1 MSKSISSIKTS
12 VTKEPSLDNPVY
24 KVKQLVNGSINT
36 IYVFNGKK
44 SEENEE
50 LFKKIFTEDERQ
62 QIESEKITVKFSEQQ
77 IHFDDSIGT
86 IKIKILNELKKEIV
100 IDEIYLYCQKNENLN
115 AVSVYQSLTQ
125 NNKLQLTKVR
135 LEQFLSNIISDE
147 SGKPFEEPVEKEVY
161 TFDDI
166 FEMNFNNKNFIINNV
181 LGQKFFIVEN
191 EYPFV
196 CNPYDVND
204 YDKFFERSARKS
216 LTTLNN
222 HLLLSSGNIIDNS
235 IYLCLAEDVLP
246 YLNKKDVSE
255 ETTIKVYYPFL
266 YNKNINSLD
275 DLQSQKSKLLENN
288 KKIINEKVIDSF
300 KSIDMFYD
308 VYNLRKNEL
317 NYINKGVKFIKAV
330 IRPEFDIKIPLEI
343 IFKVVHA
350 TQENPLIK
358 YNPSSRQEN
367 VYRLF
372 TDKIAI
378 DGRKIPY
385 LKKAV
390 IFKLMKSIARN
401 KSVAVYVESEK
412 NGKALYLV
420 CEFDEEG
427 YITITSEF
435 NEVVTINEINEIFKN
450 SINPIIE
457 EIKSLLE
464 QSGYKLN
471 KFNNLTDDNV
481 EVKQLTYQTQISIKK
496 ALDIE
501 TYIGCVSSVFI
512 NETNVFKSGKINL
525 RFKRVSNYS
534 KFNSME
540 AFILE
545 KSDQGLRGDQIIEA
559 LLENFPEDLDRKQ
572 AIELVSKI
580 ANELEIERGV
590 RKSDIKIKNNPG
602 FKTTI
607 ELEQETGII
616 TITTENINNINYLN
630 TLPIYL
636 DTIVRLTQDKN
647 STNYPVKEINKLCS
661 TGEKEDIVIDD
672 IISSSEESAA
682 NSEVPSIDPEEEE
695 IQYNKFKTVDINK
708 PKGALSLFFDE
719 GEDEEDF
726 EGGERK
732 GFGIDFEG
740 GDTSSSEESIESDKS
755 SEPKKNTYN
764 GVTVPTGLSS
774 DKASSSSEESI
785 ASEKSISSEIAPV
798 ESDKKLESFP
808 SSSSEKS
815 VPSEKSVSSEIT
827 PVESDKELASFPSSS
842 SEESVPSATKI
853 PTLVPSESKSE
864 SEESVPSATKIPTL
878 VPSESKSESEESVPS
893 EKATTPPKTPEFESE
908 ESIPS
913 EKSAT
918 EIPTLVPSE
927 SKSEESEDSIPLPKT
942 PESEESIPSVKS
954 SPKKNTPKKKT
965 STPKSDDEEEEEEEG
980 EPVPESEDEDE
991 EEIRNIDGMKL
1002 NKPYYFQTLI
1012 EKKDP
1017 VLILKED
1024 TPQYNSYVR
1033 TCSSSMRKQP
1043 VILTDSQLEKINKE
1057 HPGFLREEDVIKYG
1071 STKKNQF
1078 NYICP
1083 RYWCLKNNTIIDPN
1097 DLKEVTGKDGK
1108 KELVHPTC
1116 GKVLPK
1122 GEKKVKPGYYIYEFY
1137 KPKPGKK
1144 DYKKYPGLITDSH
1157 PDGLCLPCCFDKYN
1171 TEGRIKANKRCYGEK
1186 IEEEKKKDVKG
1197 KNEEEEEKEKE
1208 EDDYIKGPDKFPLDP
1223 GRWGYLPPEIQ
1234 TMLHEVNA
1242 DCQISKTN
1250 SNLKENHPCLLR
1262 HGIEISKTQSFIAC
1276 LSDAI
1281 FFAKKVLD
1289 ESGKP
1294 QTAKILSISDMRKR
1308 IIKSISIDTFIKY
1321 QNGNLVTD
1329 FHEPTKKVD
1338 IKKYMNTKLYSK
1350 LKIKEDSPDS
1360 AYFTKVV
1367 SAFENFVDFLSDD
1380 DAVID
1385 HVYLWDIVSMPNKY
1399 LFPHGVNLVIF
1410 KLPKDDITNNVEL
1423 LCPTN
1428 HYSSE
1433 FYEPRKPTIII
1444 MKEDNYYE
1452 PIYSY
1457 QIKART
1463 QLNVPIQSIKFVN
1476 KQKEKG
1482 KEKFQQGS
1490 RVKSINHPSEI
1501 GYNNP
1506 AKIIKIHSNNTVDL
1520 LHDPWWEGIAKEF
1533 KEYDSHL
1540 SKTMRAV
1547 FKEIIKPF
1555 FNIICKPLDS
1565 MPNVYKA
1572 KRPLILYDLVQ
1583 KLDKYEYK
1591 IKKLVLNFN
1600 NKVIGVVAEEPGT
1613 SNNTG
1618 FIPCYP
1624 SALDEDLKK
1633 DLDYVFMTDLTLWNT
1648 YENTVKF
1655 LNKLDNRSKKR
1666 RAEPDIPCKP
1676 AFKIV
1681 EDEHVVGVL
1690 TNTNQFI
1697 QLSQPIRLDEVNPD
1711 LDIPSINN
1719 NNYIINKDAKPMVN
1733 TEVEFTTQHDV
1744 DEVRVDYIKKIRLET
1759 NFYNVFR
1766 NTIRILL
1773 NDYENVKIREKIENE
1788 MTREYIIYSEKL
1800 KNITKLLHDLIKNKI
1815 QFTADENYYKFI
1827 NEVSTCIVKNDESC
1841 KDTPNLCLTENGSC
1855 NLILPEK
1862 NLITKKEN
1870 EQIYYGRMA
1879 DELIRY
1885 NRIKSF
1891 MLQPQT
1897 YLSFGSIGYNL
1908 RDNEIILIQS
1918 LLTQEYF
1925 ETLIP
1930 AITNKYIKY
1939 NSYDEVEPIVTQVYD
1954 NTIPSLDH
1962 AIGRKNEPICQSKI
1976 NESIAS
1982 SVWKKCFP
1990 DNFSEIEYGKLNSC
2004 TFNFIIDLIERKT
2017 GKKLQINQVKNELFE
2032 EYKKYIE
2039 KYIDK
2044 ITNILI
2050 LEGKKTL
2057 GDQVHAGTLSF
2068 SSFIYTDNYF
2078 LSPFDLWLLVT
2089 KYEIPTI
2096 FVCQKY
2102 ILQTKYEKHQFLAY
2116 GDEKDKFAFIV
2127 VPGLR
2132 PENVPGYK
2140 LIQSDKGEIFISLEE
2155 LNKDCLENIEKSI
2168 DDKVSIEEYLD
2179 KFTKP
2184 LTTNYEKK
2192 KPERLIIESDSDKVK
2207 PEKKKKLIIEETT
2220 PVSSEEYILKP
2231 VGKKRQSKK
2240 KQIKLKGKR
2249 QVPKT
2254 NTKKR
2259 RLLIVDSSSTEEI

>member
-12 VTKEPSLDNPVY
+12 DTKEPSLDNPVY
-24 KVKQLVNGSINT
+24 KVKQLINGSINT

-50 LFKKIFTEDERQ
+50 LFKKVFTEEERQ
-62 QIESEKITVKFSEQQ
+62 QIKSEKITVKFSEQQ

-100 IDEIYLYCQKNENLN
+100 LDEIYLYCQKNETLN

-125 NNKLQLTKVR
+125 NKKLQLTKVR
-135 LEQFLSNIISDE
+135 LDQFLSNIVSDE

-196 CNPYDVND
+196 CNPFDVNN
-204 YDKFFERSARKS
+204 YDKFFERAARKS

-266 YNKNINSLD
+266 HNKNINSLE

-288 KKIINEKVIDSF
+288 KKVINEKVIDSF

-317 NYINKGVKFIKAV
+317 NYINKGIKFIKAV
-330 IRPEFDIKIPLEI
+330 MRPEFDIKIPLEI

-385 LKKAV
+385 LKKAS

-401 KSVAVYVESEK
+401 KSVAVYIESEK

-427 YITITSEF
+427 YITVTSEF

-457 EIKSLLE
+457 EIKALLE

-471 KFNNLTDDNV
+471 KFNSLTDDNV

-501 TYIGCVSSVFI
+501 SYRGCVSSVFI
-512 NETNVFKSGKINL
+512 NETNAFKSGTINL

-545 KSDQGLRGDQIIEA
+545 KSEQGLRGEQIIEA

-572 AIELVSKI
+572 AIEIVSKI

-602 FKTTI
+602 FKTSI
-607 ELEQETGII
+607 GLEQETGVI
-616 TITTENINNINYLN
+616 TITTENINNINYLY

-672 IISSSEESAA
+672 IIASSEESAD
-682 NSEVPSIDPEEEE
+682 NSEVPSIEPDEEEV
-695 IQYNKFKTVDINK
+695 QYNKFKTVDINK

-719 GEDEEDF
+719 DEGEEF

-732 GFGIDFEG
+732 GLGIDFEG

-755 SEPKKNTYN
+755 SDSKKNTYN

-774 DKASSSSEESI
+774 DNKSSSSEESI
-785 ASEKSISSEIAPV
+785 ASEKSTPPQP
-798 ESDKKLESFP
+798 KTP
-808 SSSSEKS
+808 SSSSEES
-815 VPSEKSVSSEIT
+815 VASEKSVSSESS
-827 PVESDKELASFPSSS
+827 PLESDKELASFPSSS
-842 SEESVPSATKI
+842 SEKSDTKI
-853 PTLVPSESKSE
+853 PTLDPSESKSE
-864 SEESVPSATKIPTL
+864 SEESVASEKSTPPPPKASTPEPESEESVASETKIPTL
-878 VPSESKSESEESVPS
+878 IPSESKSESEESVAS
-893 EKATTPPKTPEFESE
+893 ETKIPTPESESE
-908 ESIPS
+908 ESVPS
-913 EKSAT
+913 EKSR
-918 EIPTLVPSE
+918 PPS
-927 SKSEESEDSIPLPKT
+927 PKAST
-942 PESEESIPSVKS
+942 PESEESVPSVKS
-954 SPKKNTPKKKT
+954 TPKKVTPKKKL
-965 STPKSDDEEEEEEEG
+965 STPESESESESEEA
-980 EPVPESEDEDE
+980 VIAPESEDEDEDE

-1017 VLILKED
+1017 ILILKED

-1043 VILTDSQLEKINKE
+1043 VILTDTQLEKIKKE
-1057 HPGFLREEDVIKYG
+1057 HPKFLREEDVIKYG
-1071 STKKNQF
+1071 SNPKNKF

-1083 RYWCLKNNTIIDPN
+1083 RYWCLKNNTIVDPN
-1097 DLKEVTGKDGK
+1097 DLKEVVGKDGK

-1171 TEGRIKANKRCYGEK
+1171 TEGRIKANKKCYGEK
-1186 IEEEKKKDVKG
+1186 VEEEEEKKKTVKG
-1197 KNEEEEEKEKE
+1197 KLEEQE
-1208 EDDYIKGPDKFPLDP
+1208 EDEYIKGPDKFPLVP

-1250 SNLKENHPCLLR
+1250 SNLKDDYPCLLR
-1262 HGIEISKTQSFIAC
+1262 HGIEVNKKQSFIAC
-1276 LSDAI
+1276 LSDI
-1281 FFAKKVLD
+1281 LFFGKKILD

-1294 QTAKILSISDMRKR
+1294 QLAKILNISDMRKR
-1308 IIKSISIDTFIKY
+1308 IIKSITIDTFIKF

-1329 FHEPTKKVD
+1329 FHEPTKNVD
-1338 IKKYMNTKLYSK
+1338 IEKYRNSKLYTKLN
-1350 LKIKEDSPDS
+1350 IKDNEQDIS
-1360 AYFTKVV
+1360 YFKKVIT
-1367 SAFENFVDFLSDD
+1367 AFENFVDFLSDD
-1380 DAVID
+1380 DALID
-1385 HVYLWDIVSMPNKY
+1385 HTYLWDIISMPNKY

-1410 KLPKDDITNNVEL
+1410 QLPKDDITNNVQL

-1433 FYEPRKPTIII
+1433 FYEARKPTIII

-1452 PIYSY
+1452 PIYTY
-1457 QIKART
+1457 TTNNKNI
-1463 QLNVPIQSIKFVN
+1463 NV
-1476 KQKEKG
+1476 
-1482 KEKFQQGS
+1482 
-1490 RVKSINHPSEI
+1490 
-1501 GYNNP
+1501 
-1506 AKIIKIHSNNTVDL
+1506 
-1520 LHDPWWEGIAKEF
+1520 AKEF
-1533 KEYDSHL
+1533 KEHDPHL

-1565 MPNVYKA
+1565 MPNIYKA

-1600 NKVIGVVAEEPGT
+1600 NKVIGVFAEEPGT

-1633 DLDYVFMTDLTLWNT
+1633 DLDYVFMTDLSLWNT
-1648 YENTVKF
+1648 YENTVRF

-1681 EDEHVVGVL
+1681 EDEHVVGIL

-1719 NNYIINKDAKPMVN
+1719 NNYIVDAKAKPMVN
-1733 TEVEFTTQHDV
+1733 TEVEFTTQNDV

-1773 NDYENVKIREKIENE
+1773 NDYENIKIREKIENE

-1800 KNITKLLHDLIKNKI
+1800 KNITKLLHDLIKSKI
-1815 QFTADENYYKFI
+1815 QFTGDENYYKLI

-1862 NLITKKEN
+1862 NLITKKDN
-1870 EQIYYGRMA
+1870 EPIYYGRMA

-1930 AITNKYIKY
+1930 AITNKYTKY
-1939 NSYDEVEPIVTQVYD
+1939 NSYDEAQPIITQVYD

-1962 AIGRKNEPICQSKI
+1962 AIGRKNEPICETKI
-1976 NESIAS
+1976 NKNITS
-1982 SVWKKCFP
+1982 SVWNKCFP
-1990 DNFSEIEYGKLNSC
+1990 DNYSEIEYDKRNSC
-2004 TFNFIIDLIERKT
+2004 TFKFIIDLIERKT

-2078 LSPFDLWLLVT
+2078 LTPFDLWLLVT

-2096 FVCQKY
+2096 FVCQKFL
-2102 ILQTKYEKHQFLAY
+2102 LQTKYEKHQFIGY
-2116 GDEKDKFAFIV
+2116 GDDKDKFAFIV

-2140 LIQSDKGEIFISLEE
+2140 LIQSEKDEVFISLDE
-2155 LNKDCLENIEKSI
+2155 LNEECLEKVRDSFGH
-2168 DDKVSIEEYLD
+2168 KVSIEDYLD

-2184 LTTNYEKK
+2184 ITTNYEKK
-2192 KPERLIIESDSDKVK
+2192 KPERLVIESDSDKPK
-2207 PEKKKKLIIEETT
+2207 PEKKRKLIIEETS
-2220 PVSSEEYILKP
+2220 PVSSEEYVLKP
-2231 VGKKRQSKK
+2231 VGRKRQTKK
-2240 KQIKLKGKR
+2240 KQIKLKGK
-2249 QVPKT
+2249 QLAKKN

-2259 RLLIVDSSSTEEI
+2259 RLLIVDSSSTEKI

>member
-1 MSKSISSIKTS
+1 
-12 VTKEPSLDNPVY
+12 
-24 KVKQLVNGSINT
+24 
-36 IYVFNGKK
+36 
-44 SEENEE
+44 
-50 LFKKIFTEDERQ
+50 
-62 QIESEKITVKFSEQQ
+62 
-77 IHFDDSIGT
+77 
-86 IKIKILNELKKEIV
+86 
-100 IDEIYLYCQKNENLN
+100 
-115 AVSVYQSLTQ
+115 
-125 NNKLQLTKVR
+125 
-135 LEQFLSNIISDE
+135 
-147 SGKPFEEPVEKEVY
+147 
-161 TFDDI
+161 
-166 FEMNFNNKNFIINNV
+166 
-181 LGQKFFIVEN
+181 
-191 EYPFV
+191 
-196 CNPYDVND
+196 
-204 YDKFFERSARKS
+204 
-216 LTTLNN
+216 
-222 HLLLSSGNIIDNS
+222 
-235 IYLCLAEDVLP
+235 
-246 YLNKKDVSE
+246 
-255 ETTIKVYYPFL
+255 
-266 YNKNINSLD
+266 
-275 DLQSQKSKLLENN
+275 
-288 KKIINEKVIDSF
+288 
-300 KSIDMFYD
+300 
-308 VYNLRKNEL
+308 
-317 NYINKGVKFIKAV
+317 
-330 IRPEFDIKIPLEI
+330 
-343 IFKVVHA
+343 
-350 TQENPLIK
+350 
-358 YNPSSRQEN
+358 
-367 VYRLF
+367 
-372 TDKIAI
+372 
-378 DGRKIPY
+378 
-385 LKKAV
+385 
-390 IFKLMKSIARN
+390 
-401 KSVAVYVESEK
+401 
-412 NGKALYLV
+412 
-420 CEFDEEG
+420 
-427 YITITSEF
+427 
-435 NEVVTINEINEIFKN
+435 
-450 SINPIIE
+450 
-457 EIKSLLE
+457 
-464 QSGYKLN
+464 
-471 KFNNLTDDNV
+471 
-481 EVKQLTYQTQISIKK
+481 
-496 ALDIE
+496 
-501 TYIGCVSSVFI
+501 
-512 NETNVFKSGKINL
+512 
-525 RFKRVSNYS
+525 
-534 KFNSME
+534 
-540 AFILE
+540 
-545 KSDQGLRGDQIIEA
+545 
-559 LLENFPEDLDRKQ
+559 
-572 AIELVSKI
+572 
-580 ANELEIERGV
+580 
-590 RKSDIKIKNNPG
+590 
-602 FKTTI
+602 
-607 ELEQETGII
+607 
-616 TITTENINNINYLN
+616 
-630 TLPIYL
+630 
-636 DTIVRLTQDKN
+636 
-647 STNYPVKEINKLCS
+647 
-661 TGEKEDIVIDD
+661 
-672 IISSSEESAA
+672 
-682 NSEVPSIDPEEEE
+682 
-695 IQYNKFKTVDINK
+695 
-708 PKGALSLFFDE
+708 
-719 GEDEEDF
+719 
-726 EGGERK
+726 
-732 GFGIDFEG
+732 
-740 GDTSSSEESIESDKS
+740 
-755 SEPKKNTYN
+755 
-764 GVTVPTGLSS
+764 
-774 DKASSSSEESI
+774 
-785 ASEKSISSEIAPV
+785 
-798 ESDKKLESFP
+798 
-808 SSSSEKS
+808 
-815 VPSEKSVSSEIT
+815 
-827 PVESDKELASFPSSS
+827 
-842 SEESVPSATKI
+842 
-853 PTLVPSESKSE
+853 
-864 SEESVPSATKIPTL
+864 
-878 VPSESKSESEESVPS
+878 
-893 EKATTPPKTPEFESE
+893 
-908 ESIPS
+908 
-913 EKSAT
+913 
-918 EIPTLVPSE
+918 
-927 SKSEESEDSIPLPKT
+927 
-942 PESEESIPSVKS
+942 
-954 SPKKNTPKKKT
+954 
-965 STPKSDDEEEEEEEG
+965 
-980 EPVPESEDEDE
+980 
-991 EEIRNIDGMKL
+991 
-1002 NKPYYFQTLI
+1002 
-1012 EKKDP
+1012 
-1017 VLILKED
+1017 
-1024 TPQYNSYVR
+1024 
-1033 TCSSSMRKQP
+1033 MRKQP
-1043 VILTDSQLEKINKE
+1043 VILTDSQLEKINKQ
-1057 HPGFLREEDVIKYG
+1057 HPNFLREEDVIKYG
-1071 STKKNQF
+1071 SNPKNQF

-1186 IEEEKKKDVKG
+1186 IEEEKKKDIKG
-1197 KNEEEEEKEKE
+1197 KNEEEELE
-1208 EDDYIKGPDKFPLDP
+1208 EDDYIKGPDKFPLNP

-1289 ESGKP
+1289 ESGKT

-1308 IIKSISIDTFIKY
+1308 IIKSITIDTFIKY

-1338 IKKYMNTKLYSK
+1338 IKKYTNTKLYSK
-1350 LKIKEDSPDS
+1350 LKITESSPDI

-1410 KLPKDDITNNVEL
+1410 KIPKDDITNNVEL

-1433 FYEPRKPTIII
+1433 FYEARKPTIIL

-1463 QLNVPIQSIKFVN
+1463 QLKVSIQSIKFVN

-1482 KEKFQQGS
+1482 KEKFQEGS
-1490 RVKSINHPSEI
+1490 RVKSVNHPSEI

-1506 AKIIKIHSNNTVDL
+1506 AKIIKIHSNNTFDL
-1520 LHDPWWEGIAKEF
+1520 LHDPYWEGIAKEF
-1533 KEYDSHL
+1533 KEHDPHL

-1555 FNIICKPLDS
+1555 FNIICRPLDS

-1572 KRPLILYDLVQ
+1572 KRPLLLYDLVQ

-1633 DLDYVFMTDLTLWNT
+1633 DLDYVFMTDLSLWNT
-1648 YENTVKF
+1648 YEDTVRF

-1666 RAEPDIPCKP
+1666 RTEPDIPCKP

-1681 EDEHVVGVL
+1681 EDEHVVGIL

-1697 QLSQPIRLDEVNPD
+1697 QLSQPIRLDEVNSD

-1719 NNYIINKDAKPMVN
+1719 NNYIINKDDKPMVN
-1733 TEVEFTTQHDV
+1733 TEVEFTTQNNV

-1800 KNITKLLHDLIKNKI
+1800 KNINKLLHDLIKNKI
-1815 QFTADENYYKFI
+1815 QFIGDENYYKLI

-1841 KDTPNLCLTENGSC
+1841 KDTPNLCITENGSC

-1870 EQIYYGRMA
+1870 EPIYYGRMA

-1962 AIGRKNEPICQSKI
+1962 AIGRKNDPSCVSKV

-2004 TFNFIIDLIERKT
+2004 TFNLIIDLIERKT

-2039 KYIDK
+2039 KYINK

-2078 LSPFDLWLLVT
+2078 LTPFDLWLLVT

-2116 GDEKDKFAFIV
+2116 GDKKDKFAFIV

-2140 LIQSDKGEIFISLEE
+2140 LIQSDKGDVFISLGE
-2155 LNKDCLENIEKSI
+2155 LNEDCLENVEKSI

-2184 LTTNYEKK
+2184 LSTNYEKK
-2192 KPERLIIESDSDKVK
+2192 KPERLVIESDSDKVK
-2207 PEKKKKLIIEETT
+2207 PEKKRKLIIEETT
-2220 PVSSEEYILKP
+2220 PVSSEEYVLKP

-2240 KQIKLKGKR
+2240 KQIKLKGKNV
-2249 QVPKT
+2249 QKKN

>member
-12 VTKEPSLDNPVY
+12 DTKEPSLDNPVY
-24 KVKQLVNGSINT
+24 KVKQLINGSINT

-50 LFKKIFTEDERQ
+50 LFKKVFTEEERQ
-62 QIESEKITVKFSEQQ
+62 QIKSEKITVKFSEQQ

-100 IDEIYLYCQKNENLN
+100 LDEIYLYCQKNETLN

-125 NNKLQLTKVR
+125 NKKLQLTKVR
-135 LEQFLSNIISDE
+135 LDQFLSNIVSDE

-196 CNPYDVND
+196 CNPFDVNN
-204 YDKFFERSARKS
+204 YDKFFERAARKS

-266 YNKNINSLD
+266 HNKNINSLE

-288 KKIINEKVIDSF
+288 KKVINEKVIDSF

-317 NYINKGVKFIKAV
+317 NYINKGIKFIKAV
-330 IRPEFDIKIPLEI
+330 MRPEFDIKIPLEI

-385 LKKAV
+385 LKKAS

-401 KSVAVYVESEK
+401 KSVAVYIESEK

-427 YITITSEF
+427 YITVTSEF

-457 EIKSLLE
+457 EIKALLE

-471 KFNNLTDDNV
+471 KFNSLTDDNV

-501 TYIGCVSSVFI
+501 SYRGCVSSVFI
-512 NETNVFKSGKINL
+512 NETNAFKSGTINL

-545 KSDQGLRGDQIIEA
+545 KSEQGLRGEQIIEA

-572 AIELVSKI
+572 AIEIVSKI

-602 FKTTI
+602 FKTSI
-607 ELEQETGII
+607 GLEQETGVI
-616 TITTENINNINYLN
+616 TITTENINNINYLY

-672 IISSSEESAA
+672 IIASSEESAD
-682 NSEVPSIDPEEEE
+682 NSEVPSIEPDEEEV
-695 IQYNKFKTVDINK
+695 QYNKFKTVDINK

-719 GEDEEDF
+719 DEGEEF

-732 GFGIDFEG
+732 GLGIDFEG

-755 SEPKKNTYN
+755 SDSKKNTYN

-774 DKASSSSEESI
+774 DNKSSSSEESI
-785 ASEKSISSEIAPV
+785 ASEKSTPPQP
-798 ESDKKLESFP
+798 KTP
-808 SSSSEKS
+808 SSSSEES
-815 VPSEKSVSSEIT
+815 VASEKSVSSESS
-827 PVESDKELASFPSSS
+827 PLESDKELASFPSSS
-842 SEESVPSATKI
+842 SEKSDTKI
-853 PTLVPSESKSE
+853 PTLDPSESKSE
-864 SEESVPSATKIPTL
+864 SEESVASEKSTPPPPKASTPEPESEESVASETKIPTL
-878 VPSESKSESEESVPS
+878 IPSESKSESEESVAS
-893 EKATTPPKTPEFESE
+893 ETKIPTPESESE
-908 ESIPS
+908 ESVPS
-913 EKSAT
+913 EKSR
-918 EIPTLVPSE
+918 PPS
-927 SKSEESEDSIPLPKT
+927 PKAST
-942 PESEESIPSVKS
+942 PESEESVPSVKS
-954 SPKKNTPKKKT
+954 TPKKVTPKKKL
-965 STPKSDDEEEEEEEG
+965 STPESESESESEEA
-980 EPVPESEDEDE
+980 VIAPESEDEDEDE

-1017 VLILKED
+1017 ILILKED

-1043 VILTDSQLEKINKE
+1043 VILTDTQLEKIKKE
-1057 HPGFLREEDVIKYG
+1057 HPKFLREEDVIKYG
-1071 STKKNQF
+1071 SNPKNKF

-1083 RYWCLKNNTIIDPN
+1083 RYWCLKNNTIVDPN
-1097 DLKEVTGKDGK
+1097 DLKEVVGKDGK

-1171 TEGRIKANKRCYGEK
+1171 TEGRIKANKKCYGEK
-1186 IEEEKKKDVKG
+1186 VEEEEEKKKTVKG
-1197 KNEEEEEKEKE
+1197 KLEEQE
-1208 EDDYIKGPDKFPLDP
+1208 EDEYIKGPDKFPLVP

-1250 SNLKENHPCLLR
+1250 SNLKDDYPCLLR
-1262 HGIEISKTQSFIAC
+1262 HGIEVNKKQSFIAC
-1276 LSDAI
+1276 LSDI
-1281 FFAKKVLD
+1281 LFFGKKILD

-1294 QTAKILSISDMRKR
+1294 QLAKILNISDMRKR
-1308 IIKSISIDTFIKY
+1308 IIKSITIDTFIKF

-1329 FHEPTKKVD
+1329 FHEPTKNVD
-1338 IKKYMNTKLYSK
+1338 IEKYRNSKLYTKLN
-1350 LKIKEDSPDS
+1350 IKDNEQDIS
-1360 AYFTKVV
+1360 YFKKVIT
-1367 SAFENFVDFLSDD
+1367 AFENFVDFLSDD
-1380 DAVID
+1380 DALID
-1385 HVYLWDIVSMPNKY
+1385 HTYLWDIISMPNKY

-1410 KLPKDDITNNVEL
+1410 QLPKDDITNNVQL

-1433 FYEPRKPTIII
+1433 FYEARKPTIII

-1452 PIYSY
+1452 PIYTY
-1457 QIKART
+1457 TTNNKNI
-1463 QLNVPIQSIKFVN
+1463 NV
-1476 KQKEKG
+1476 
-1482 KEKFQQGS
+1482 
-1490 RVKSINHPSEI
+1490 
-1501 GYNNP
+1501 
-1506 AKIIKIHSNNTVDL
+1506 
-1520 LHDPWWEGIAKEF
+1520 AKEF
-1533 KEYDSHL
+1533 KEHDPHL

-1565 MPNVYKA
+1565 MPNIYKA

-1600 NKVIGVVAEEPGT
+1600 NKVIGVFAEEPGT

-1633 DLDYVFMTDLTLWNT
+1633 DLDYVFMTDLSLWNT
-1648 YENTVKF
+1648 YENTVRF

-1681 EDEHVVGVL
+1681 EDEHVVGIL

-1719 NNYIINKDAKPMVN
+1719 NNYIVDIKAKPMVN
-1733 TEVEFTTQHDV
+1733 TEVDFTTQNDV
-1744 DEVRVDYIKKIRLET
+1744 DDVRVDYIKKIRLET

-1773 NDYENVKIREKIENE
+1773 NDYENIKIREKIENE

-1800 KNITKLLHDLIKNKI
+1800 KNITKLLHDLIKSKI
-1815 QFTADENYYKFI
+1815 QFTGDENYYKLI

-1855 NLILPEK
+1855 NLIIPEK
-1862 NLITKKEN
+1862 NLITKKDN
-1870 EQIYYGRMA
+1870 EPIYYGRMA

-1930 AITNKYIKY
+1930 AITNKYTKY
-1939 NSYDEVEPIVTQVYD
+1939 NSYDEAQPIITQVYD

-1962 AIGRKNEPICQSKI
+1962 AIGRKNEPICETKI
-1976 NESIAS
+1976 NKNITS
-1982 SVWKKCFP
+1982 SVWNKCFP
-1990 DNFSEIEYGKLNSC
+1990 DNYSEIEYDKRNSC
-2004 TFNFIIDLIERKT
+2004 TFKFIIDLIERKT

-2078 LSPFDLWLLVT
+2078 LTPFDLWLLVT

-2096 FVCQKY
+2096 FVCQKFL
-2102 ILQTKYEKHQFLAY
+2102 LQTKYEKHQFIGY
-2116 GDEKDKFAFIV
+2116 GDDKDKFAFIV

-2140 LIQSDKGEIFISLEE
+2140 LIQSEKDEVFISLDE
-2155 LNKDCLENIEKSI
+2155 LNEECLEKVRDSFGH
-2168 DDKVSIEEYLD
+2168 KVSIEDYLD

-2184 LTTNYEKK
+2184 ITTNYEKK
-2192 KPERLIIESDSDKVK
+2192 KPERLVIESDSDKPK
-2207 PEKKKKLIIEETT
+2207 PEKKRKLIIEETS
-2220 PVSSEEYILKP
+2220 PVSSEEYVLKP
-2231 VGKKRQSKK
+2231 VGRKRQTKK
-2240 KQIKLKGKR
+2240 KQIKLKGK
-2249 QVPKT
+2249 QLAKKN

-2259 RLLIVDSSSTEEI
+2259 RLLIVDSSSTEKI

>member
-12 VTKEPSLDNPVY
+12 DTKEPSLDNPVY
-24 KVKQLVNGSINT
+24 KVKQLINGSINT

-50 LFKKIFTEDERQ
+50 LFKKVFTEEERQ
-62 QIESEKITVKFSEQQ
+62 QIKSEKITVKFSEQQ

-100 IDEIYLYCQKNENLN
+100 LDEIYLYCQKNETLN

-125 NNKLQLTKVR
+125 NKKLQLTKVR
-135 LEQFLSNIISDE
+135 LDQFLSNIVSDE

-196 CNPYDVND
+196 CNPFDVNN
-204 YDKFFERSARKS
+204 YDKFFERAARKS

-266 YNKNINSLD
+266 HNKNINSLE

-288 KKIINEKVIDSF
+288 KKVINEKVIDSF

-317 NYINKGVKFIKAV
+317 NYINKGIKFIKAV
-330 IRPEFDIKIPLEI
+330 MRPEFDIKIPLEI

-385 LKKAV
+385 LKKAS

-401 KSVAVYVESEK
+401 KSVAVYIESEK

-427 YITITSEF
+427 YITVTSEF

-457 EIKSLLE
+457 EIKALLE

-471 KFNNLTDDNV
+471 KFNSLTDDNV

-501 TYIGCVSSVFI
+501 SYRGCVSSVFI
-512 NETNVFKSGKINL
+512 NETNAFKSGTINL

-545 KSDQGLRGDQIIEA
+545 KSEQGLRGEQIIEA

-572 AIELVSKI
+572 AIEIVSKI

-602 FKTTI
+602 FKTSI
-607 ELEQETGII
+607 GLEQETGVI
-616 TITTENINNINYLN
+616 TITTENINNINYLY

-672 IISSSEESAA
+672 IIASSEESAD
-682 NSEVPSIDPEEEE
+682 NSEVPSIEPDEEEV
-695 IQYNKFKTVDINK
+695 QYNKFKTVDSNT

-719 GEDEEDF
+719 DEGEEF
-726 EGGERK
+726 EGGEGK
-732 GFGIDFEG
+732 GLGIDFEG

-755 SEPKKNTYN
+755 SDSKKNTYN

-774 DKASSSSEESI
+774 DNKSSSSEESI
-785 ASEKSISSEIAPV
+785 ASEKSTPPQP
-798 ESDKKLESFP
+798 KTP
-808 SSSSEKS
+808 SSSSEES
-815 VPSEKSVSSEIT
+815 VASEKSVSSESS
-827 PVESDKELASFPSSS
+827 PLESDKELASFPSSS
-842 SEESVPSATKI
+842 SEKSDTKI
-853 PTLVPSESKSE
+853 PTLIPSESKSE
-864 SEESVPSATKIPTL
+864 SEESVASEKSTPPPPKASTPEPESEESVASETKIPTL
-878 VPSESKSESEESVPS
+878 IPSESKSESEESVAS
-893 EKATTPPKTPEFESE
+893 ETKIPTPESESE
-908 ESIPS
+908 ESVPS
-913 EKSAT
+913 EKSR
-918 EIPTLVPSE
+918 PPS
-927 SKSEESEDSIPLPKT
+927 PKAST
-942 PESEESIPSVKS
+942 PESEESVPSVKS
-954 SPKKNTPKKKT
+954 TPKKVTPKKKL
-965 STPKSDDEEEEEEEG
+965 STPESESESESEEA
-980 EPVPESEDEDE
+980 VIAPESEDEDEDE

-1017 VLILKED
+1017 ILILKED

-1043 VILTDSQLEKINKE
+1043 VILTDTQLEKIKKE
-1057 HPGFLREEDVIKYG
+1057 HPKFLREEDVIKYG
-1071 STKKNQF
+1071 SNPKNKF

-1083 RYWCLKNNTIIDPN
+1083 RYWCLKNNTIVDPN
-1097 DLKEVTGKDGK
+1097 DLKEVVGKDGK

-1171 TEGRIKANKRCYGEK
+1171 TEGRIKANKKCYGEK
-1186 IEEEKKKDVKG
+1186 VEEEEEKKKTVKG
-1197 KNEEEEEKEKE
+1197 KLEEQE
-1208 EDDYIKGPDKFPLDP
+1208 EDEYIKGPDKFPLVP

-1250 SNLKENHPCLLR
+1250 SNLKDDYPCLLR
-1262 HGIEISKTQSFIAC
+1262 HGIEVNKKQSFIAC
-1276 LSDAI
+1276 LSDI
-1281 FFAKKVLD
+1281 LFFGKKILD

-1294 QTAKILSISDMRKR
+1294 QLAKILNISDMRKR
-1308 IIKSISIDTFIKY
+1308 IIKSITIDTFIKF

-1329 FHEPTKKVD
+1329 FHEPTKNVD
-1338 IKKYMNTKLYSK
+1338 IEKYRNSKLYTKLN
-1350 LKIKEDSPDS
+1350 IKDNEQDIS
-1360 AYFTKVV
+1360 YFKKVIT
-1367 SAFENFVDFLSDD
+1367 AFENFVDFLSDD
-1380 DAVID
+1380 DALID
-1385 HVYLWDIVSMPNKY
+1385 HTYLWDIISMPNKY

-1410 KLPKDDITNNVEL
+1410 QLPKDDITNNVQL

-1433 FYEPRKPTIII
+1433 FYEARKPTIII

-1452 PIYSY
+1452 PIYTY
-1457 QIKART
+1457 TTNNKNI
-1463 QLNVPIQSIKFVN
+1463 NV
-1476 KQKEKG
+1476 
-1482 KEKFQQGS
+1482 
-1490 RVKSINHPSEI
+1490 
-1501 GYNNP
+1501 
-1506 AKIIKIHSNNTVDL
+1506 
-1520 LHDPWWEGIAKEF
+1520 AKEF
-1533 KEYDSHL
+1533 KEHDPHL

-1565 MPNVYKA
+1565 MPNIYKA

-1600 NKVIGVVAEEPGT
+1600 NKVIGVFAEEPGT

-1633 DLDYVFMTDLTLWNT
+1633 DLDYVFMTDLSLWNT
-1648 YENTVKF
+1648 YENTVRF

-1681 EDEHVVGVL
+1681 EDEHVVGIL

-1719 NNYIINKDAKPMVN
+1719 NNYIVDIKAKPMVN
-1733 TEVEFTTQHDV
+1733 TEVDFTTQNDV
-1744 DEVRVDYIKKIRLET
+1744 DDVRVDYIKKIRLET

-1773 NDYENVKIREKIENE
+1773 NDYENIKIREKIENE

-1800 KNITKLLHDLIKNKI
+1800 KNITKLLHDLIKSKI
-1815 QFTADENYYKFI
+1815 QFTGDENYYKLI

-1862 NLITKKEN
+1862 NLITKKDN
-1870 EQIYYGRMA
+1870 EPIYYGRMA

-1930 AITNKYIKY
+1930 AITNKYTKY
-1939 NSYDEVEPIVTQVYD
+1939 NSYDEAQPIITQVYD

-1962 AIGRKNEPICQSKI
+1962 AIGRKNEPICETKI
-1976 NESIAS
+1976 NKNITS
-1982 SVWKKCFP
+1982 SVWNKCFP
-1990 DNFSEIEYGKLNSC
+1990 DNYSEIEYDKRNSC
-2004 TFNFIIDLIERKT
+2004 TFKFIIDLIERKT

-2078 LSPFDLWLLVT
+2078 LTPFDLWLLVT

-2096 FVCQKY
+2096 FVCQKFL
-2102 ILQTKYEKHQFLAY
+2102 LQTKYEKHQFIGY
-2116 GDEKDKFAFIV
+2116 GDDKDKFAFIV

-2140 LIQSDKGEIFISLEE
+2140 LIQSEKDEVFISLDE
-2155 LNKDCLENIEKSI
+2155 LNEECLEKVRDSFGH
-2168 DDKVSIEEYLD
+2168 KVSIEDYLD

-2184 LTTNYEKK
+2184 ITTNYEKK
-2192 KPERLIIESDSDKVK
+2192 KPERLVIESDSDKPK
-2207 PEKKKKLIIEETT
+2207 PEKKRKLIIEETS
-2220 PVSSEEYILKP
+2220 PVSSEEYVLKP
-2231 VGKKRQSKK
+2231 VGRKRQTKK
-2240 KQIKLKGKR
+2240 KQIKLKGK
-2249 QVPKT
+2249 QLAKKN

-2259 RLLIVDSSSTEEI
+2259 RLLIVDSSSTEKI

>member
-1 MSKSISSIKTS
+1 M
-12 VTKEPSLDNPVY
+12 
-24 KVKQLVNGSINT
+24 
-36 IYVFNGKK
+36 
-44 SEENEE
+44 
-50 LFKKIFTEDERQ
+50 
-62 QIESEKITVKFSEQQ
+62 
-77 IHFDDSIGT
+77 
-86 IKIKILNELKKEIV
+86 
-100 IDEIYLYCQKNENLN
+100 
-115 AVSVYQSLTQ
+115 
-125 NNKLQLTKVR
+125 
-135 LEQFLSNIISDE
+135 
-147 SGKPFEEPVEKEVY
+147 
-161 TFDDI
+161 
-166 FEMNFNNKNFIINNV
+166 
-181 LGQKFFIVEN
+181 
-191 EYPFV
+191 
-196 CNPYDVND
+196 
-204 YDKFFERSARKS
+204 
-216 LTTLNN
+216 
-222 HLLLSSGNIIDNS
+222 
-235 IYLCLAEDVLP
+235 
-246 YLNKKDVSE
+246 
-255 ETTIKVYYPFL
+255 
-266 YNKNINSLD
+266 
-275 DLQSQKSKLLENN
+275 
-288 KKIINEKVIDSF
+288 
-300 KSIDMFYD
+300 
-308 VYNLRKNEL
+308 
-317 NYINKGVKFIKAV
+317 
-330 IRPEFDIKIPLEI
+330 
-343 IFKVVHA
+343 
-350 TQENPLIK
+350 
-358 YNPSSRQEN
+358 
-367 VYRLF
+367 
-372 TDKIAI
+372 
-378 DGRKIPY
+378 
-385 LKKAV
+385 
-390 IFKLMKSIARN
+390 
-401 KSVAVYVESEK
+401 
-412 NGKALYLV
+412 
-420 CEFDEEG
+420 
-427 YITITSEF
+427 
-435 NEVVTINEINEIFKN
+435 
-450 SINPIIE
+450 
-457 EIKSLLE
+457 
-464 QSGYKLN
+464 
-471 KFNNLTDDNV
+471 
-481 EVKQLTYQTQISIKK
+481 
-496 ALDIE
+496 
-501 TYIGCVSSVFI
+501 
-512 NETNVFKSGKINL
+512 
-525 RFKRVSNYS
+525 
-534 KFNSME
+534 
-540 AFILE
+540 
-545 KSDQGLRGDQIIEA
+545 
-559 LLENFPEDLDRKQ
+559 
-572 AIELVSKI
+572 
-580 ANELEIERGV
+580 
-590 RKSDIKIKNNPG
+590 
-602 FKTTI
+602 
-607 ELEQETGII
+607 
-616 TITTENINNINYLN
+616 
-630 TLPIYL
+630 
-636 DTIVRLTQDKN
+636 TQDKN

-672 IISSSEESAA
+672 IISSSEESAS
-682 NSEVPSIDPEEEE
+682 NSEVPSIDPDEEEVK
-695 IQYNKFKTVDINK
+695 YNKFKTVDVNK

-719 GEDEEDF
+719 DEDEEEF

-740 GDTSSSEESIESDKS
+740 GDDTESSIESDKS
-755 SEPKKNTYN
+755 SESKKNRYA
-764 GVTVPTGLSS
+764 GVTVPSGLSS
-774 DKASSSSEESI
+774 DSGEQVSSSSEESI
-785 ASEKSISSEIAPV
+785 ASEKSTPPPPKIST
-798 ESDKKLESFP
+798 P
-808 SSSSEKS
+808 SSSSEESIASEKTQVES
-815 VPSEKSVSSEIT
+815 DKELEPLPSDSSEKSVSSEKT
-827 PVESDKELASFPSSS
+827 PVESDKELETLPLAS
-842 SEESVPSATKI
+842 
-853 PTLVPSESKSE
+853 
-864 SEESVPSATKIPTL
+864 
-878 VPSESKSESEESVPS
+878 
-893 EKATTPPKTPEFESE
+893 
-908 ESIPS
+908 S
-913 EKSAT
+913 EKSSIK
-918 EIPTLVPSE
+918 IPTLVPSE
-927 SKSEESEDSIPLPKT
+927 SKSEESNVSEKKLPT
-942 PESEESIPSVKS
+942 PESKSEE
-954 SPKKNTPKKKT
+954 TPKKVTSKKKS
-965 STPKSDDEEEEEEEG
+965 STPKSESESEEAAIAA
-980 EPVPESEDEDE
+980 PESEDEDE
-991 EEIRNIDGMKL
+991 DENEDEDEHEDEDEEIRNIDGMKL

-1024 TPQYNSYVR
+1024 TPQFNSYVR

-1043 VILTDSQLEKINKE
+1043 VILTDTQLNKINKE

-1071 STKKNQF
+1071 SNPKNQF

-1083 RYWCLKNNTIIDPN
+1083 RYWCLKNNTIVDPN

-1186 IEEEKKKDVKG
+1186 VEEEKKKPVKG
-1197 KNEEEEEKEKE
+1197 KNEENE
-1208 EDDYIKGPDKFPLDP
+1208 EDEYIKGPDKFPLDP

-1250 SNLKENHPCLLR
+1250 SNLKDDHPCLLR
-1262 HGIEISKTQSFIAC
+1262 HGIEVSNKQSFISC
-1276 LSDAI
+1276 ISDVI
-1281 FFAKKVLD
+1281 FFGKKIID
-1289 ESGKP
+1289 EAGKP
-1294 QTAKILSISDMRKR
+1294 QLAKILSISDMKKR

-1329 FHEPTKKVD
+1329 FHEPSKSVD
-1338 IKKYMNTKLYSK
+1338 VEKYKTTKLYTK
-1350 LKIKEDSPDS
+1350 LNIKDNEQDL
-1360 AYFTKVV
+1360 AYFKKVIT
-1367 SAFENFVDFLSDD
+1367 SFENFVDFLSDD
-1380 DAVID
+1380 DALID
-1385 HVYLWDIVSMPNKY
+1385 HTYLWDIISMPNKY
-1399 LFPHGVNLVIF
+1399 LFPNGVNLVIF
-1410 KLPKDDITNNVEL
+1410 QLPKDDITNNVQL

-1433 FYEPRKPTIII
+1433 FYEARKPTIII

-1452 PIYSY
+1452 PIYTY
-1457 QIKART
+1457 TTNNKHI
-1463 QLNVPIQSIKFVN
+1463 NV
-1476 KQKEKG
+1476 
-1482 KEKFQQGS
+1482 
-1490 RVKSINHPSEI
+1490 
-1501 GYNNP
+1501 
-1506 AKIIKIHSNNTVDL
+1506 
-1520 LHDPWWEGIAKEF
+1520 AKEF
-1533 KEYDSHL
+1533 KEHDPHL

-1555 FNIICKPLDS
+1555 FNIICRPLDS
-1565 MPNVYKA
+1565 MPNIYKA

-1591 IKKLVLNFN
+1591 IKKLVINFN

-1618 FIPCYP
+1618 FVPCYP

-1633 DLDYVFMTDLTLWNT
+1633 DLDYVFMTDLSLWNT

-1681 EDEHVVGVL
+1681 EDEHVVGIL

-1733 TEVEFTTQHDV
+1733 TEVEFTTQNSV

-1788 MTREYIIYSEKL
+1788 MTKEYIIYSEKL
-1800 KNITKLLHDLIKNKI
+1800 KNITKFLHDLIKNKI
-1815 QFTADENYYKFI
+1815 QFTGDENYYKLI
-1827 NEVSTCIVKNDESC
+1827 NEVSTCIVKTDESC
-1841 KDTPNLCLTENGSC
+1841 KETPNLCAVTENGSC

-1870 EQIYYGRMA
+1870 EPIYYGRMA

-1908 RDNEIILIQS
+1908 RENEIILIQS

-1939 NSYDEVEPIVTQVYD
+1939 NSYDEVQPIVTQVYD
-1954 NTIPSLDH
+1954 NKIPSLDH
-1962 AIGRKNEPICQSKI
+1962 AIGRKNEPACESKV

-1990 DNFSEIEYGKLNSC
+1990 DNYSEIEYYKKNSC
-2004 TFNFIIDLIERKT
+2004 TFNFIIELIERKT

-2039 KYIDK
+2039 KYIEK

-2078 LSPFDLWLLVT
+2078 LTPFDLWLLVT

-2096 FVCQKY
+2096 FICQKY
-2102 ILQTKYEKHQFLAY
+2102 LLQTKYEKHQFIGY
-2116 GDEKDKFAFIV
+2116 GNDKDKFAFIV

-2140 LIQSDKGEIFISLEE
+2140 LIQSDKGDVFISLDKLNEE
-2155 LNKDCLENIEKSI
+2155 CLEKVKDSI

-2192 KPERLIIESDSDKVK
+2192 KPGRLIIETDSDKEK
-2207 PEKKKKLIIEETT
+2207 PEKKRKLIIEETT
-2220 PVSSEEYILKP
+2220 PVSSEEYVLKP
-2231 VGKKRQSKK
+2231 LGKKRQSKK
-2240 KQIKLKGKR
+2240 KQIKLKGKNI
-2249 QVPKT
+2249 QNKN

-2259 RLLIVDSSSTEEI
+2259 RLLIVDSSSTEKV

>member
-12 VTKEPSLDNPVY
+12 DTKEPSLDNPVY
-24 KVKQLVNGSINT
+24 KVKQLINGSINT
-36 IYVFNGKK
+36 IYVFNGKET
-44 SEENEE
+44 EENEE
-50 LFKKIFTEDERQ
+50 LFKKVFTEEERQ
-62 QIESEKITVKFSEQQ
+62 QIESDKITVKFSEQQ

-100 IDEIYLYCQKNENLN
+100 LDEIYLYCQKNETLN

-125 NNKLQLTKVR
+125 NNKLQLTKIR
-135 LEQFLSNIISDE
+135 LDQFLSNIVRDE
-147 SGKPFEEPVEKEVY
+147 SGKSFEEPVEKEVY

-166 FEMNFNNKNFIINNV
+166 FEMNFNNKNYIINNV

-196 CNPYDVND
+196 CNPYDVNN

-246 YLNKKDVSE
+246 YLNKKDISE

-266 YNKNINSLD
+266 YNKNINSLE

-317 NYINKGVKFIKAV
+317 NYINKGIKFIKAV

-343 IFKVVHA
+343 IFKIVHA

-358 YNPSSRQEN
+358 YNPSTRQEN

-372 TDKIAI
+372 TDKIAT

-385 LKKAV
+385 LKKAI

-401 KSVAVYVESEK
+401 KSVAVYIESEK
-412 NGKALYLV
+412 NSQVLYLV

-427 YITITSEF
+427 YITVTSEF
-435 NEVVTINEINEIFKN
+435 NNVVNINEINEIFKN

-457 EIKSLLE
+457 EIKALLE

-471 KFNNLTDDNV
+471 KFNSLTDDNV

-496 ALDIE
+496 AFDIE
-501 TYIGCVSSVFI
+501 SYKGCVSSVFI
-512 NETNVFKSGKINL
+512 NETNVFKSGTINL

-545 KSDQGLRGDQIIEA
+545 KSEQGLRGEQIIEA
-559 LLENFPEDLDRKQ
+559 LLENFHEDLDRKQ
-572 AIELVSKI
+572 AIEMVSKI

-607 ELEQETGII
+607 QLQKETGII

-661 TGEKEDIVIDD
+661 SGEKEDVVIDD

-682 NSEVPSIDPEEEE
+682 NSQVPSIEPEEEV
-695 IQYNKFKTVDINK
+695 QYNKFKTVDINK

-719 GEDEEDF
+719 DEGEEDF

-740 GDTSSSEESIESDKS
+740 GDTSSSEESIDSDKS
-755 SEPKKNTYN
+755 SDSKKNTYA
-764 GVTVPTGLSS
+764 GVTVPSGLSS
-774 DKASSSSEESI
+774 DSAEEISSSSEESI
-785 ASEKSISSEIAPV
+785 ASEKSTPPKVLTTLPSISSEESIASEKSVSSDQTPL
-798 ESDKKLESFP
+798 ESDKELDSFP
-808 SSSSEKS
+808 SSSEKS
-815 VPSEKSVSSEIT
+815 VSSN
-827 PVESDKELASFPSSS
+827 
-842 SEESVPSATKI
+842 TKI

-864 SEESVPSATKIPTL
+864 SEESIPSEVKLSTPESEKSISSEKSSVKIPTL
-878 VPSESKSESEESVPS
+878 VPSESKSESEESIPSDVKLPTPESVES
-893 EKATTPPKTPEFESE
+893 EKKLPTPESIESE
-908 ESIPS
+908 KKLPTPESVES
-913 EKSAT
+913 EKVTSKKKF
-918 EIPTLVPSE
+918 PTPE
-927 SKSEESEDSIPLPKT
+927 SKSKSESES
-942 PESEESIPSVKS
+942 
-954 SPKKNTPKKKT
+954 
-965 STPKSDDEEEEEEEG
+965 DEEEIIAT
-980 EPVPESEDEDE
+980 ESENEYQE

-1043 VILTDSQLEKINKE
+1043 VILTDTQLEKINKE

-1071 STKKNQF
+1071 SNPKNQF

-1186 IEEEKKKDVKG
+1186 V
-1197 KNEEEEEKEKE
+1197 EEEEEKRKIVKGKNVEKE
-1208 EDDYIKGPDKFPLDP
+1208 EDEYIKGPDKFPLDS

-1250 SNLKENHPCLLR
+1250 TNLKDDHPCLLR
-1262 HGIEISKTQSFIAC
+1262 HGIEVSNKQSFIAC
-1276 LSDAI
+1276 VSDVI
-1281 FFAKKVLD
+1281 FFGKKILD

-1294 QTAKILSISDMRKR
+1294 QLAKILSISDMRKR

-1329 FHEPTKKVD
+1329 FHEPSKNVN
-1338 IKKYMNTKLYSK
+1338 IEKYANTKLYTK
-1350 LKIKEDSPDS
+1350 LNIKDKPEDN

-1367 SAFENFVDFLSDD
+1367 TAFENFIDFLSDD
-1380 DAVID
+1380 DALID
-1385 HVYLWDIVSMPNKY
+1385 HTYLWDIISMPNKY
-1399 LFPHGVNLVIF
+1399 LFPNGVNLVIF
-1410 KLPKDDITNNVEL
+1410 QLPKDDITNNVQL

-1433 FYEPRKPTIII
+1433 FYETRKPTIII

-1452 PIYSY
+1452 PIYTY
-1457 QIKART
+1457 TTNNKNI
-1463 QLNVPIQSIKFVN
+1463 NV
-1476 KQKEKG
+1476 
-1482 KEKFQQGS
+1482 
-1490 RVKSINHPSEI
+1490 
-1501 GYNNP
+1501 
-1506 AKIIKIHSNNTVDL
+1506 
-1520 LHDPWWEGIAKEF
+1520 AKEF
-1533 KEYDSHL
+1533 KEHDPHL

-1565 MPNVYKA
+1565 MPNIYKA

-1600 NKVIGVVAEEPGT
+1600 NKVIGVFAEEPGT

-1633 DLDYVFMTDLTLWNT
+1633 DLDYVFMTDLSLWNT
-1648 YENTVKF
+1648 YDSTVRF

-1676 AFKIV
+1676 AFKVV
-1681 EDEHVVGVL
+1681 EDEHVVGIL

-1711 LDIPSINN
+1711 LNIQSINN
-1719 NNYIINKDAKPMVN
+1719 NNYIINKDAKPMIN
-1733 TEVEFTTQHDV
+1733 SEVEFTTQNSV

-1788 MTREYIIYSEKL
+1788 MTKEYIIYSEKL
-1800 KNITKLLHDLIKNKI
+1800 KNITILLDDLIKNKI
-1815 QFTADENYYKFI
+1815 QFTGDENYYKLI

-1841 KDTPNLCLTENGSC
+1841 KDTPNLCVTENGSC

-1870 EQIYYGRMA
+1870 EPIYYGRMA

-1891 MLQPQT
+1891 MLQPQN
-1897 YLSFGSIGYNL
+1897 YLSFGNIGYNL

-1930 AITNKYIKY
+1930 AITNKYTKF
-1939 NSYDEVEPIVTQVYD
+1939 NSYDEVQPILTQVYD

-1962 AIGRKNEPICQSKI
+1962 AIGRKNEPVCETQI
-1976 NESIAS
+1976 NENITS
-1982 SVWKKCFP
+1982 SVWNNCFP
-1990 DNFSEIEYGKLNSC
+1990 DNYSEIEYGKRNSC

-2017 GKKLQINQVKNELFE
+2017 GKKLQMNQVKNELFE

-2078 LSPFDLWLLVT
+2078 LTPFDLWLLVT

-2096 FVCQKY
+2096 FICQKF
-2102 ILQTKYEKHQFLAY
+2102 ILQTKYEKHQFLGY
-2116 GDEKDKFAFIV
+2116 GDENDKFAFIV

-2140 LIQSDKGEIFISLEE
+2140 LIQSNKGDIFISLDE
-2155 LNKDCLENIEKSI
+2155 LNEECLEKIKDSI
-2168 DDKVSIEEYLD
+2168 DNKVSIEDYLD

-2184 LTTNYEKK
+2184 LTTNYERK
-2192 KPERLIIESDSDKVK
+2192 KPERLVIESDSEKVK
-2207 PEKKKKLIIEETT
+2207 PEKKKRLLIEETS
-2220 PVSSEEYILKP
+2220 PVSSEQYVVKQ
-2231 VGKKRQSKK
+2231 VGKKRQTKK
-2240 KQIKLKGKR
+2240 KQIKLKGKNI
-2249 QVPKT
+2249 QNKN

-2259 RLLIVDSSSTEEI
+2259 RLLIVDSSSTEKV

>member
-1 MSKSISSIKTS
+1 MSKSISSSKATLSSIKTS
-12 VTKEPSLDNPVY
+12 DTKEPSLDNPVY
-24 KVKQLVNGSINT
+24 KVKQLINGSINT

-44 SEENEE
+44 TEENEE
-50 LFKKIFTEDERQ
+50 LFKKVFTEEERQ

-100 IDEIYLYCQKNENLN
+100 LDEIYLYCQKNETLN

-125 NNKLQLTKVR
+125 NNKLQLTKIR
-135 LEQFLSNIISDE
+135 LDQFLTNIVSDE

-161 TFDDI
+161 TFDDV

-204 YDKFFERSARKS
+204 YDNFFERSARKS

-235 IYLCLAEDVLP
+235 IYLCLAEDVLA

-266 YNKNINSLD
+266 YNKNINSLE
-275 DLQSQKSKLLENN
+275 DLQNQKNKLLENN
-288 KKIINEKVIDSF
+288 KKIINEKVIESF
-300 KSIDMFYD
+300 KSSDMFYD
-308 VYNLRKNEL
+308 GYNLRKSEL
-317 NYINKGVKFIKAV
+317 NYVNKGIKFIKAV

-372 TDKIAI
+372 TDKIAT

-385 LKKAV
+385 LKKAI

-412 NGKALYLV
+412 NGQALYLV

-435 NEVVTINEINEIFKN
+435 NNVVSIDEINEIFKN

-457 EIKSLLE
+457 EIKALLE

-471 KFNNLTDDNV
+471 KFNSLTDDNV
-481 EVKQLTYQTQISIKK
+481 EVRQLTYQTQISIKK

-501 TYIGCVSSVFI
+501 SYRGCVSSVFI
-512 NETNVFKSGKINL
+512 NETNAFKSGKINL

-545 KSDQGLRGDQIIEA
+545 KSEQGLRGDQIIEA

-572 AIELVSKI
+572 AIEIVSKI

-602 FKTTI
+602 FKTII

-616 TITTENINNINYLN
+616 TITTENINNINYLK

-647 STNYPVKEINKLCS
+647 STDYPVKEINKLCS
-661 TGEKEDIVIDD
+661 TGEKEEIVIDD
-672 IISSSEESAA
+672 IISSSEESVE
-682 NSEVPSIDPEEEE
+682 NSEVPSIEPEEEE
-695 IQYNKFKTVDINK
+695 VQYNKFKTVDINK

-719 GEDEEDF
+719 DEGEEF

-755 SEPKKNTYN
+755 SDSKKNTYA
-764 GVTVPTGLSS
+764 GVTVPSGLSS
-774 DKASSSSEESI
+774 DKESSSSEESI
-785 ASEKSISSEIAPV
+785 ASEKSVSSESTPV

-808 SSSSEKS
+808 SSSSEES
-815 VPSEKSVSSEIT
+815 IASEKSVSSEST

-842 SEESVPSATKI
+842 SEESIASEKSETKI
-853 PTLVPSESKSE
+853 PTLVPSSSEESVASEKSETKIPTPESESEPEESVASEKSETKIQTLVPSSSEESVASEKSETKLPTPESE
-864 SEESVPSATKIPTL
+864 SEESVASEKSETKIPTPESESEPEEL
-878 VPSESKSESEESVPS
+878 VPSIKSTPKKVSSKKKSTSESE
-893 EKATTPPKTPEFESE
+893 
-908 ESIPS
+908 
-913 EKSAT
+913 
-918 EIPTLVPSE
+918 SE
-927 SKSEESEDSIPLPKT
+927 SESED
-942 PESEESIPSVKS
+942 E
-954 SPKKNTPKKKT
+954 
-965 STPKSDDEEEEEEEG
+965 
-980 EPVPESEDEDE
+980 EPVIAAPESED

-1043 VILTDSQLEKINKE
+1043 VILTDTQLEKINKE

-1071 STKKNQF
+1071 SNPKNQF

-1083 RYWCLKNNTIIDPN
+1083 RYWCLKNNTIVDPN

-1171 TEGRIKANKRCYGEK
+1171 TEGRIKANKKCYGEK
-1186 IEEEKKKDVKG
+1186 VEEEEKKKTVKG
-1197 KNEEEEEKEKE
+1197 KNEEKE
-1208 EDDYIKGPDKFPLDP
+1208 EDEYIKGPDKFPLVP

-1250 SNLKENHPCLLR
+1250 SNLKDDHPCLLR
-1262 HGIEISKTQSFIAC
+1262 HGIEVSNKQSFIAC
-1276 LSDAI
+1276 LSDVL
-1281 FFAKKVLD
+1281 FFGKKILD

-1294 QTAKILSISDMRKR
+1294 QLAKILNISDMRKR
-1308 IIKSISIDTFIKY
+1308 IIKSITIDTFIKY

-1329 FHEPTKKVD
+1329 FHEPSKNVD
-1338 IKKYMNTKLYSK
+1338 VEKYRNTKLYTK
-1350 LKIKEDSPDS
+1350 LNIKDNEQEF
-1360 AYFTKVV
+1360 AYFKKVIT
-1367 SAFENFVDFLSDD
+1367 SFENFVDFLSDD
-1380 DAVID
+1380 DALID
-1385 HVYLWDIVSMPNKY
+1385 HTYLWDIVSMPNKY

-1410 KLPKDDITNNVEL
+1410 QLPKDDITNNVQL

-1433 FYEPRKPTIII
+1433 FYEARKPTIII

-1452 PIYSY
+1452 PIYTY
-1457 QIKART
+1457 TTNNKNI
-1463 QLNVPIQSIKFVN
+1463 NV
-1476 KQKEKG
+1476 
-1482 KEKFQQGS
+1482 
-1490 RVKSINHPSEI
+1490 
-1501 GYNNP
+1501 
-1506 AKIIKIHSNNTVDL
+1506 
-1520 LHDPWWEGIAKEF
+1520 AKEF
-1533 KEYDSHL
+1533 KEHDPHL

-1565 MPNVYKA
+1565 MPNIYKA
-1572 KRPLILYDLVQ
+1572 KRPLILYELVQ

-1600 NKVIGVVAEEPGT
+1600 NKVIGVFVEEPGT

-1618 FIPCYP
+1618 FVPCYP

-1633 DLDYVFMTDLTLWNT
+1633 DLDYVFMTDLSLWNT
-1648 YENTVKF
+1648 YENTVRF

-1666 RAEPDIPCKP
+1666 RTEPDIPCKP

-1681 EDEHVVGVL
+1681 EDEHVVGIL

-1697 QLSQPIRLDEVNPD
+1697 QLSQPIRLDEVNSD

-1733 TEVEFTTQHDV
+1733 SEVEFTTKNDV

-1773 NDYENVKIREKIENE
+1773 NDYENVKVREKIENE

-1800 KNITKLLHDLIKNKI
+1800 KNITKLLHDLIKSKI
-1815 QFTADENYYKFI
+1815 QFTGDENYYKLI

-1841 KDTPNLCLTENGSC
+1841 KNTPNLCLTENGSC
-1855 NLILPEK
+1855 DLILPEK

-1870 EQIYYGRMA
+1870 EPIYYGRMA

-1908 RDNEIILIQS
+1908 RDNEIILIQP

-1925 ETLIP
+1925 ETLVP

-1939 NSYDEVEPIVTQVYD
+1939 NSYDEVQPIITQVYD

-1962 AIGRKNEPICQSKI
+1962 AIGRKNDTVCVSKI

-1990 DNFSEIEYGKLNSC
+1990 DNYSEIEYSKRNSC
-2004 TFNFIIDLIERKT
+2004 TFNFIIDIIERKT
-2017 GKKLQINQVKNELFE
+2017 KKKLQINQVKNELYE

-2078 LSPFDLWLLVT
+2078 LTPFDLWLLVT

-2096 FVCQKY
+2096 FICQKFL
-2102 ILQTKYEKHQFLAY
+2102 LQTKYEKHQFIGY
-2116 GDEKDKFAFIV
+2116 GDDKDKFAFIV

-2140 LIQSDKGEIFISLEE
+2140 LIQSDKNEIFISLDE
-2155 LNKDCLENIEKSI
+2155 LNEDCLVNIRRSI

-2184 LTTNYEKK
+2184 LTTNYERK
-2192 KPERLIIESDSDKVK
+2192 KPERLVIETDSDKVK

-2220 PVSSEEYILKP
+2220 PVSSEEYVLKP
-2231 VGKKRQSKK
+2231 VAKKRQTKK
-2240 KQIKLKGKR
+2240 KQIKLKGKNV
-2249 QVPKT
+2249 QKKN

-2259 RLLIVDSSSTEEI
+2259 RLLIVDSSSTEEV

>member
-12 VTKEPSLDNPVY
+12 DTKESSLDNRVY
-24 KVKQLVNGSINT
+24 KVKQLINGSINI

-44 SEENEE
+44 SEEFNN
-50 LFKKIFTEDERQ
+50 IFTEEERQ
-62 QIESEKITVKFSEQQ
+62 QIKSENITVKFSDQQ

-86 IKIKILNELKKEIV
+86 IKIKILNELKKEISL
-100 IDEIYLYCQKNENLN
+100 DEIYLYCQKKETLN

-125 NNKLQLTKVR
+125 NKSLQLTKVR
-135 LEQFLSNIISDE
+135 LNQFLSNIISHN
-147 SGKPFEEPVEKEVY
+147 SGEAFEDPAEKEVY

-166 FEMNFNNKNFIINNV
+166 FEMNFNNKKFIINNV
-181 LGQKFFIVEN
+181 LGQNFFIVEN

-196 CNPYDVND
+196 CNPFEVND
-204 YDKFFERSARKS
+204 YDKIFEKTARKS

-222 HLLLSSGNIIDNS
+222 HLLLSSGKIIDDS
-235 IYLCLAEDVLP
+235 IYLCLAEDVLH
-246 YLNKKDVSE
+246 YLKKKDISE

-266 YNKNINSLD
+266 YNKNINSLE
-275 DLQSQKSKLLENN
+275 DLQSQKSQLLENN

-300 KSIDMFYD
+300 KTIDMFYD
-308 VYNLRKNEL
+308 VYKLRKSEL
-317 NYINKGVKFIKAV
+317 NYINKGIKFITVV

-372 TDKIAI
+372 TDKIAT

-385 LKKAV
+385 LKKAS

-401 KSVAVYVESEK
+401 KSVAVYVETEK
-412 NGKALYLV
+412 NGQALYLV
-420 CEFDEEG
+420 CEFDEQG

-435 NEVVTINEINEIFKN
+435 NEVIDINEIDEIFKK

-457 EIKSLLE
+457 EIKALLE

-471 KFNNLTDDNV
+471 KFNSLTDDNV
-481 EVKQLTYQTQISIKK
+481 EIKQLTYQTQIYIKK

-501 TYIGCVSSVFI
+501 TYKGCVSSVFI
-512 NETNVFKSGKINL
+512 NETNIFKSGKINL

-545 KSDQGLRGDQIIEA
+545 KSAQGLRGEHIIES

-580 ANELEIERGV
+580 ANELEIERGA

-602 FKTTI
+602 FKTVI

-616 TITTENINNINYLN
+616 TITTENINNINYLQ
-630 TLPIYL
+630 TIPIYL
-636 DTIVRLTQDKN
+636 DTIVRLTQDKK
-647 STNYPVKEINKLCS
+647 STDYNVKEINKLCS
-661 TGEKEDIVIDD
+661 SGEKEDIVIDD
-672 IISSSEESAA
+672 IISSSEELVE
-682 NSEVPSIDPEEEE
+682 NSEVPIIESEEEE
-695 IQYNKFKTVDINK
+695 QYNKFKTVDINK

-719 GEDEEDF
+719 EDVGEDVEEENY

-740 GDTSSSEESIESDKS
+740 GDSESSEESIESEQS
-755 SEPKKNTYN
+755 SDSKKNTYD
-764 GVTVPTGLSS
+764 GITVPIGLSNDS
-774 DKASSSSEESI
+774 AQVVSSSSEESI
-785 ASEKSISSEIAPV
+785 ISEKSTPHKE
-798 ESDKKLESFP
+798 LESFP
-808 SSSSEKS
+808 SVNSKKSVLSEK
-815 VPSEKSVSSEIT
+815 T
-827 PVESDKELASFPSSS
+827 PVESDKELESFPSASSKKSVS
-842 SEESVPSATKI
+842 SEKTPVESDKELESFPSASSKKSSTKI
-853 PTLVPSESKSE
+853 PT
-864 SEESVPSATKIPTL
+864 
-878 VPSESKSESEESVPS
+878 
-893 EKATTPPKTPEFESE
+893 
-908 ESIPS
+908 
-913 EKSAT
+913 
-918 EIPTLVPSE
+918 
-927 SKSEESEDSIPLPKT
+927 
-942 PESEESIPSVKS
+942 
-954 SPKKNTPKKKT
+954 PKKNTSNIKLTISEPET
-965 STPKSDDEEEEEEEG
+965 EDSIASDDEAQ
-980 EPVPESEDEDE
+980 ESEDED
-991 EEIRNIDGMKL
+991 EIRNIDGMKL

-1043 VILTDSQLEKINKE
+1043 VILTDKQLEKIKKE

-1071 STKKNQF
+1071 SDEKHQH

-1083 RYWCLKNNTIIDPN
+1083 RYWCLKNNTIVDPN
-1097 DLKEVTGKDGK
+1097 ELIEVTGKDGK
-1108 KELVHPTC
+1108 KELQHPTC

-1122 GEKKVKPGYYIYEFY
+1122 GDKKVKPGYYIYEFY
-1137 KPKPGKK
+1137 KSKPGKK
-1144 DYKKYPGLITDSH
+1144 DYKKYPGLIADSH
-1157 PDGLCLPCCFDKYN
+1157 PDGHCLPCCFDKYN
-1171 TEGRIKANKRCYGEK
+1171 TEGRIKANKKCYGEK
-1186 IEEEKKKDVKG
+1186 VEEKKKK
-1197 KNEEEEEKEKE
+1197 KEEEEKEEEEEEEKEQEEEEEKE
-1208 EDDYIKGPDKFPLDP
+1208 QEQEDYIKGPDKFPLDK

-1234 TMLHEVNA
+1234 TMLHEINA
-1242 DCQISKTN
+1242 DCQISNTN
-1250 SNLKENHPCLLR
+1250 TNLKENHPCLLR
-1262 HGIEISKTQSFIAC
+1262 HGIEINKNQSFIAC
-1276 LSDAI
+1276 LSDVI

-1289 ESGKP
+1289 ANNEV
-1294 QTAKILSISDMRKR
+1294 QTSKILSISDMRKR
-1308 IIKSISIDTFIKY
+1308 IIKSLSIDTFIKY

-1329 FHEPTKKVD
+1329 FHEPTKDVD
-1338 IKKYMNTKLYSK
+1338 IEKYKNSKLYSK
-1350 LKIKEDSPDS
+1350 VNKDNEPEVV
-1360 AYFTKVV
+1360 YFKKVV
-1367 SAFENFVDFLSDD
+1367 TSFENFKHFLSDD

-1385 HVYLWDIVSMPNKY
+1385 HTYLWDIVSMPNKY
-1399 LFPHGVNLVIF
+1399 LFPQGVNLVIF

-1433 FYEPRKPTIII
+1433 FYEARKPTIII

-1457 QIKART
+1457 QIKARK
-1463 QLNVPIQSIKFVN
+1463 QLNVPIESIKFVN
-1476 KQKEKG
+1476 KQKEKEN
-1482 KEKFQQGS
+1482 KNFQEGS
-1490 RVKSINHPSEI
+1490 RVKCITHPSEV
-1501 GYNNP
+1501 GYNEP
-1506 AKIIKIHSNNTVDL
+1506 AKIIKIHLNKTVDL
-1520 LHDPWWEGIAKEF
+1520 LHDPYWKGITKEF
-1533 KEYDSHL
+1533 KERDPHL

-1547 FKEIIKPF
+1547 FKGIIKPF
-1555 FNIICKPLDS
+1555 FNIICRPLDS
-1565 MPNVYKA
+1565 MPNVYFA
-1572 KRPLILYDLVQ
+1572 ERPLLLYDLVQ

-1591 IKKLVLNFN
+1591 ILKLVINFN
-1600 NKVIGVVAEEPGT
+1600 NKVIGVFAEEPGI
-1613 SNNTG
+1613 SDNSG

-1633 DLDYVFMTDLTLWNT
+1633 DIDFVFMTDLSLWNT
-1648 YENTVKF
+1648 YENTVRF

-1666 RAEPDIPCKP
+1666 KQNPDIPCKP

-1681 EDEHVVGVL
+1681 EDEHVVGIL

-1697 QLSQPIRLDEVNPD
+1697 QLSQPIRVDEVNVD

-1719 NNYIINKDAKPMVN
+1719 NNYIINKDANPMVN
-1733 TEVEFTTQHDV
+1733 TEVEFTTQNSV
-1744 DEVRVDYIKKIRLET
+1744 DKVRVDYIKKIRLET

-1773 NDYENVKIREKIENE
+1773 NDYENTKIREKIENE
-1788 MTREYIIYSEKL
+1788 MIKEYIIYSEKL
-1800 KNITKLLHDLIKNKI
+1800 KNITTLLYDLIKNKI
-1815 QFTADENYYKFI
+1815 QFTGDENYYKLI
-1827 NEVSTCIVKNDESC
+1827 NEVSTCIIKNKESC
-1841 KDTPNLCLTENGSC
+1841 ENTPNLCAVTENGSC
-1855 NLILPEK
+1855 DLILPEK
-1862 NLITKKEN
+1862 NLITKKDN
-1870 EQIYYGRMA
+1870 EPIYYGRMA

-1897 YLSFGSIGYNL
+1897 FLSFGNISYNL

-1925 ETLIP
+1925 ETLNT
-1930 AITNKYIKY
+1930 AVTNKYIKY
-1939 NSYDEVEPIVTQVYD
+1939 NSYDEVHPILTQVYD

-1962 AIGRKNEPICQSKI
+1962 AIGIKNDHSCELKVI
-1976 NESIAS
+1976 ESITS

-1990 DNFSEIEYGKLNSC
+1990 DNYSEIEYSKKVTDENGNEEIAKTNYC
-2004 TFNFIIDLIERKT
+2004 TFAFIIDLIERKT

-2032 EYKKYIE
+2032 EYKKYVE

-2050 LEGKKTL
+2050 IEGKKTL
-2057 GDQVHAGTLSF
+2057 GDQLHAGTLTF

-2078 LSPFDLWLLVT
+2078 LTPFDLWLLVT

-2096 FVCQKY
+2096 FISQKY
-2102 ILQTKYEKHQFLAY
+2102 ILQTKYEKHEFTCY
-2116 GDEKDKFAFIV
+2116 GENDDKFAFIV
-2127 VPGLR
+2127 IPGLR
-2132 PENVPGYK
+2132 PENIPKYK
-2140 LIQSDKGEIFISLEE
+2140 LIQSDKGEVFISLDKLNEE
-2155 LNKDCLENIEKSI
+2155 CVERLTKSVDDKISIEDYLEN
-2168 DDKVSIEEYLD
+2168 
-2179 KFTKP
+2179 FTKP
-2184 LTTNYEKK
+2184 ITTNYERKN
-2192 KPERLIIESDSDKVK
+2192 PVRLVIKTNNDNVK
-2207 PEKKKKLIIEETT
+2207 PKKKKKLIIEET
-2220 PVSSEEYILKP
+2220 SSLSPEEYILQP
-2231 VGKKRQSKK
+2231 AKKTRKSKK
-2240 KQIKLKGKR
+2240 KQLNIKGNQATKK
-2249 QVPKT
+2249 
-2254 NTKKR
+2254 NTKNR
-2259 RLLIVDSSSTEEI
+2259 RLILIDSSSSEKG